1 MKNFYLQ
8 FYYYAHCHSPLKSP
22 NSQVMWIGTITEG
35 I

>member
-8 FYYYAHCHSPLKSP
+8 FCYYAHCNSPLKSL